1 MLCRLCIKY
10 SDGFLNMFDRNG
22 VGLGIADILGRH
34 FWFKPHPD
42 DHMSAVICSTCWLKV
57 NDFHQFYV
65 TVEQTHSTLS
75 NDVVK
80 KESFTELMDNEFID
94 TDLSIK
100 EEFAEVPCLLSTET
114 TGIESEQLNPF
125 CELDSNKIVDNEFHA
140 QNEDEDSKIEYNV
153 PGKTLFIRYGN
164 FYGLDSNK
172 IVSNKIYED
181 SSESNGED
189 TKTEDNAGDLPLSS
203 CTLRKK
209 RKCVTRKLAA
219 SRRVGRNKSRKGQ
232 KIVSAK
238 EVDHAEETKEKYSV
252 KTSREDDEMVKKY
265 IQMSCELC
273 TFISEDYTSIRKH
286 FLIQH
291 PNINSYVRCCNKK
304 LFRRLEIVQH
314 AYKHHD
320 PEFFKCKA
328 CQKLFSDGATLS
340 RHMIAAHAPEEE
352 LKFHC
357 DQCPKRFSRQKRLEL
372 HRNSHV
378 PKNERTFICDQCP
391 DSRFASNDLLKI
403 HICMRHRRAVNV
415 CHVCAKE
422 IRDKATFEKHV
433 RLHFVHGPKVK
444 CTIEGCDRWFKD
456 EDNVRR
462 HIRRLHTKEEKAVQC
477 DICGRESKNKSA
489 LSKHKRR
496 VHSNI
501 VFTCE
506 ECKKTFTRAI
516 YLREHMTQ
524 HTGEI
529 LYKCPFCTRTFNSNA
544 NLHSHKKKMHPIE
557 LDNWRK
563 TNNGSSQQFIE

>member
-80 KESFTELMDNEFID
+80 KESFTELLDNEFID
-94 TDLSIK
+94 PDLSIK

-140 QNEDEDSKIEYNV
+140 QSE
-153 PGKTLFIRYGN
+153 
-164 FYGLDSNK
+164 
-172 IVSNKIYED
+172 
-181 SSESNGED
+181 ESNGED
-189 TKTEDNAGDLPLSS
+189 TKTEDNAGNLPLSS
-203 CTLRKK
+203 CTLEKK
-209 RKCVTRKLAA
+209 GKCVTRKLTA
-219 SRRVGRNKSRKGQ
+219 SRRIGRNKPKEG
-232 KIVSAK
+232 AK
-238 EVDHAEETKEKYSV
+238 DVNHAEEMKERYSV

-286 FLIQH
+286 FQIQH
-291 PNINSYVRCCNKK
+291 PKIKSYVRCCNKK
-304 LFRRLEIVQH
+304 LFHRLEIVQH

-320 PEFFKCKA
+320 PEFFKCKV
-328 CQKLFSDGATLS
+328 CQKLFSEQATLS

-357 DQCPKRFSRQKRLEL
+357 DQCPKRFSRQKKLEL

-403 HICMRHRRAVNV
+403 HICMRHRRATNV

-422 IRDKATFEKHV
+422 IRDKASFEKHV
-433 RLHFVHGPKVK
+433 RLHFEDSGPKVK
-444 CTIEGCDRWFKD
+444 CTMEGCDRWLKD
-456 EDNVRR
+456 EDNLRR

-477 DICGRESKNKSA
+477 DICGRECKNKCA

-506 ECKKTFTRAI
+506 ECKKTFKRAI

-544 NLHSHKKKMHPIE
+544 NMHSHKKKMHPIE
-557 LDNWRK
+557 WDNWRK
-563 TNNGSSQQFIE
+563 TNNVSSQHFMEHQKSLQSLNVPTMQ